1 MVSMVETGRSCHL
14 SRSSVHEAGRKIPVT
29 ARPVST
35 IRSKGMEKWIMR
47 RNNRAYL
54 KIEHGVL
61 VDREVLEDLHTRHL
75 RVVFD
80 KKRSAYPLIVNESGA
95 VMDVLH
101 RYTALFLFGPE
112 KVNDER
118 YIVHHRRANKKNC
131 RGENLELRLRADH
144 ARIHRLL
151 DKKKGEEVD
160 VVGFWRPHEKK
171 QVEDVDPAA
180 PLPERE
186 DGKTAREVYVPPTL
200 WPEANTGGLSLA
212 QQLREAETILDI
224 AFDGLEEVTRHLDSG
239 MPIPK
244 TKTAGSSVDR
254 TSRSLKIEPIRLGC
268 WRSEAALVRLLARH
282 ERPDGTFDLD
292 AAGAEV
298 DIHPALFRHFL
309 KRPAVAV
316 AVERWRRYRRLPKAS
331 PAGWPRTRRVSLG

>member
-1 MVSMVETGRSCHL
+1 M
-14 SRSSVHEAGRKIPVT
+14 
-29 ARPVST
+29 VST

-47 RNNRAYL
+47 RKNRPYV

-61 VDREVLEDLHTRHL
+61 VDREVLDDRHARDL

-80 KKRSAYPLIVNESGA
+80 EKRSAYPLIVNETGA

-118 YIVHHRRANKKNC
+118 CIVHHRRANKKNC
-131 RGENLELRLRADH
+131 RGENLEVPRRPRAYPPAPRREERRG
-144 ARIHRLL
+144 ARCRRVLASAREEAGGGRRPRRAAPRARGRKDGARPVRPPGPL
-151 DKKKGEEVD
+151 TGGEH
-160 VVGFWRPHEKK
+160 GRPEPR
-171 QVEDVDPAA
+171 PAA
-180 PLPERE
+180 PRGRDDPRHRLRRSRRGDAAPRLRDRDPE
-186 DGKTAREVYVPPTL
+186 
-200 WPEANTGGLSLA
+200 
-212 QQLREAETILDI
+212 
-224 AFDGLEEVTRHLDSG
+224 
-239 MPIPK
+239 
-244 TKTAGSSVDR
+244 TKAAGSSIDE

-268 WRSEAALVRLLARH
+268 WRSEAALVRLVASH

-316 AVERWRRYRRLPKAS
+316 ERWRRYRRLPKAS
-331 PAGWPRTRRVSLG
+331 PTGWPRARAAGSR